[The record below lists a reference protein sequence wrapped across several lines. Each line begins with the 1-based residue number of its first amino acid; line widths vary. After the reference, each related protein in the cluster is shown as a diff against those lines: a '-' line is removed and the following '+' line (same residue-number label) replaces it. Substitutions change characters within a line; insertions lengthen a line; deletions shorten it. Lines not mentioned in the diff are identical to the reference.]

1 MVFGEFHVPLTKKY
15 KGHMKILISIL
26 AIGLLSNVTAQESK
40 VWTLQ
45 ECVNYA
51 LENNIS
57 VKQTELDKNI
67 AVQDVKAAKWNFA
80 PNLNGSASHNYN
92 FGSSIGAS
100 GSRVAAD
107 FQSNNFGLNS
117 SVTLFNG
124 FANIHTLKQSQISVK
139 AQEAA
144 LEKMKNDISLNV
156 VNGYLQVLFAKE
168 QLKVAESQVDIST
181 VQVDRIAELVKAG
194 AAAEG
199 DLFNVKSTLA
209 TDNQSLVVAENS
221 LAIAVLR
228 LAQLLQLPEATI
240 EIQDIDL
247 EVSDQAI
254 LNEDVSV
261 IYNKANES
269 FPEIKQAELNVE
281 IAEQAVKISRSNF
294 YPTLS
299 LNAGMSSVYQHR
311 QGTTDF
317 ITFSDQLDQNLGKS
331 FGVSLN
337 VPIFNRFQF
346 RTGVNKSKLNY
357 QKNEFFLESERLRL
371 RETIQTAYTDAK
383 ASSKSY
389 DAATISVEAQT
400 KAFDYADER
409 YRAGAINSFDFEQT
423 KNNLVNAQSQLIR
436 SKYDYVFKLKVLEFY
451 SGVPIVIE

>member
-317 ITFSDQLDQNLGKS
+317 ITFS
-331 FGVSLN
+331 FV
-337 VPIFNRFQF
+337 
-346 RTGVNKSKLNY
+346 Y
-357 QKNEFFLESERLRL
+357 FL
-371 RETIQTAYTDAK
+371 Y
-383 ASSKSY
+383 
-389 DAATISVEAQT
+389 
-400 KAFDYADER
+400 
-409 YRAGAINSFDFEQT
+409 
-423 KNNLVNAQSQLIR
+423 
-436 SKYDYVFKLKVLEFY
+436 
-451 SGVPIVIE
+451 